1 MEKLSNII
9 SSTNFGFAITGF
21 IIFFVL
27 STLVARFG
35 FRGNE
40 KDRELSSEH
49 NDEISENHQR
59 WLIQWIRQDLSQL
72 NGYMAVIAGLLGA
85 ILVVLIIK

>member
-9 SSTNFGFAITGF
+9 SSTKFLIWF

-27 STLVARFG
+27 STQVARFG

-49 NDEISENHQR
+49 NDEISENNQR
-59 WLIQWIRQDLSQL
+59 WLMS
-72 NGYMAVIAGLLGA
+72 
-85 ILVVLIIK
+85 

>member
-49 NDEISENHQR
+49 NDEMSENH
-59 WLIQWIRQDLSQL
+59 
-72 NGYMAVIAGLLGA
+72 
-85 ILVVLIIK
+85 